1 MDAKKYVNAI
11 VRKIKCSGKK
21 KKEIKKQLLM
31 DIDMRMKQGEPL
43 EEIISQMGTA
53 KEIADGFNENISP
66 KEQKRYVR
74 NKVVK
79 IVISIIMVLVFLV
92 SFVYWMFPK
101 SFDIEQSKYFNKDQ
115 VETAMKETIELLDAG
130 DYIALQEGV
139 TPKMQTLLNA
149 ETIDDVKG
157 ALSDD
162 WGERKMFGAAYMVEL
177 VQGSR
182 HFAVGEITVTYEN
195 VSATY
200 RLTYDEDMRLS
211 GIYVR

>member
-11 VRKIKCSGKK
+11 VRKIRCSGKK

-79 IVISIIMVLVFLV
+79 IVISIIVVLVFLV

-101 SFDIEQSKYFNKDQ
+101 SFDIEQSKYFNKNQ

-130 DYIALQEGV
+130 DYIALQENV
-139 TPKMQTLLNA
+139 TPRMQTLLNA

-177 VQGSR
+177 VQGNK